1 MFLHILPFTAKLLNT
16 WFVLKAEFE
25 MGGSKHPAET
35 ASLFLDPPTSDR
47 KGNKSSVNGSHE

>member
-25 MGGSKHPAET
+25 MVGSKHPAET
-35 ASLFLDPPTSDR
+35 ASLFLDPLVSDR
-47 KGNKSSVNGSHE
+47 KGHESSVNGSHE